1 MIHLLYGEDDF
12 SISEALTFIKT
23 DGGTSD
29 LQDISTDTL
38 RASKMTFEELVAV
51 SSTVPFLSTK
61 RVVVIDDL
69 FSSFDNRTKNKR
81 NAKSSKG
88 LKHLK
93 WEDWKEL
100 PNFLPNVPQT
110 TDLIFVEG
118 PLNESNILLKK
129 LRPLRPMIKIHRF
142 PKITGNNLVKWI
154 HDRASHLEI
163 QIKSNGIKLLS
174 ETIGGDLRVLS
185 SELQKLS
192 LFRYKEMVSSYDIKT
207 LVSYT
212 RETNIFRAVDS
223 AIEGRPGFAM
233 QSIHR
238 IVEEGGSPSMI
249 LALIA
254 RQIKLILRTK
264 DLRLRKVSAREI
276 GKRLSLSGYP
286 LSKTLDQE
294 KKMSETHLV
303 AMHQL
308 ILDADLKIKSSNVD
322 ELTILDILAIRMAQE
337 S

>member
-23 DGGTSD
+23 DRGTSAF
-29 LQDISTDTL
+29 QDISTNIL
-38 RASKMTFEELVAV
+38 RASEMTFEEFVAV

-61 RVVVIDDL
+61 RVVVVDDL
-69 FSSFDNRTKNKR
+69 FSSLDNRTKIKR
-81 NAKSSKG
+81 NAKSSRKS
-88 LKHLK
+88 KHLK
-93 WEDWKEL
+93 WEDWKDL

-110 TDLIFVEG
+110 TELIFVEG

-129 LRPLRPMIKIHRF
+129 LSPMIEVHRF
-142 PKITGNNLVKWI
+142 PKITGNKLVKWI
-154 HDRASHLEI
+154 HDRASHLGI
-163 QIKSNGIKLLS
+163 HIKPNDIKLLS
-174 ETIGGDLRVLS
+174 ETIGGNLRVLS

-192 LFRYKEMVSSYDIKT
+192 LFRHKEMVSSYDIKT

-264 DLRLRKVSAREI
+264 DLRLRKVSAKEI
-276 GKRLSLSGYP
+276 GKQLSLAGYP

-294 KKMSETHLV
+294 KKMSASHLV

-308 ILDADLKIKSSNVD
+308 ILDTDLKIKSSNVD
-322 ELTILDILAIRMAQE
+322 ELTILDILAIRMAKI

>member
-29 LQDISTDTL
+29 IQDISTDIL
-38 RASKMTFEELVAV
+38 RAPEMTFEELVAV
-51 SSTVPFLSTK
+51 SSTVPFLSAK
-61 RVVVIDDL
+61 RVVIVDNL
-69 FSSFDNRTKNKR
+69 FASFDNRTKSKR
-81 NAKSSKG
+81 NAKSSKRF
-88 LKHLK
+88 KHLK

-129 LRPLRPMIKIHRF
+129 LRSMAKIHRF

-154 HDRASHLEI
+154 HDRASHLEV
-163 QIKSNGIKLLS
+163 QIKSNDIKLLS
-174 ETIGGDLRVLS
+174 ETIGGNLRVLS

-192 LFRYKEMVSSYDIKT
+192 LFRHKEMVSSYDIKT

-212 RETNIFRAVDS
+212 REPNIFRAVDS
-223 AIEGRPGFAM
+223 ALEGRPGFAM

-249 LALIA
+249 LAMIA

-286 LSKTLDQE
+286 LSKTFDQE

-308 ILDADLKIKSSNVD
+308 ILEADLKIKSSNVD
-322 ELTILDILAIRMAQE
+322 ELTILDILAIRMAQL